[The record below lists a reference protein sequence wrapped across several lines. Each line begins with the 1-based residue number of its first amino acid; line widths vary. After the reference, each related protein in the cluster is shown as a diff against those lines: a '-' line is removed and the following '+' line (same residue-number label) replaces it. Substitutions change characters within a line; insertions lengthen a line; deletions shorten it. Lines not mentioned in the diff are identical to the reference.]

1 MKQLPLYWNLILDF
15 SRRDIEK
22 KYRGSFL
29 GLFWSVL
36 SPLLMLGIYTFVYS
50 YVFQVKV
57 GGMDRMDFV
66 IWLYAG
72 LTVFFFFSD
81 VAITAPAIIRN
92 VPNYVKKVI
101 FPLEILVSSRLVVA
115 AFSFAINFCLLIILF
130 WLKHHTLH
138 GTVLLAP
145 LILLP
150 TIIFTYGLAL
160 ILASVG
166 VFVRDVDELS
176 RFFIRVLF
184 YLAPIVYPLT
194 FVPER
199 FYSVVWINPLTSM
212 VENFRGVVFF
222 GFMPDWQKFIGFFIV
237 SIIIFFL
244 GRSCFI
250 KLRPAFADVL

>member
-1 MKQLPLYWNLILDF
+1 VKRLPIYWNLILDF

-29 GLFWSVL
+29 GLFWTFL
-36 SPLLMLGIYTFVYS
+36 SPLLMLGVYTFVYS
-50 YVFQVKV
+50 YVLQVRV

-81 VAITAPAIIRN
+81 VAITAPATIRS

-101 FPLEILVSSRLVVA
+101 FPLEILVSSRIVVA
-115 AFSFAINFCLLIILF
+115 FFSFTINFCLLIILF
-130 WLKHHTLH
+130 WLKHHAVH
-138 GTVLLAP
+138 GTVLWTP

-150 TIIFTYGLAL
+150 TMIFTYGLAL

-199 FYSVVWINPLTSM
+199 FYSVIWMNPLTSM
-212 VENFRGVVFF
+212 VENFRRIVFF
-222 GFMPDWQKFIGFFIV
+222 GFMPDWQQFIGFFVV
-237 SIIIFFL
+237 SIIIFLL